1 MAFLFL
7 FSQNYRMEQLFGE
20 FSPTNYD
27 QWLEQLKKDMKSDD
41 VSRLL
46 QARSED
52 IKIQSY
58 FSAEQAPEPIFIGP
72 FRKPLNP
79 EFAAANEWEM
89 NVDIATDDLI
99 QSNKQAHEALQH
111 GANSLNFTGIGI
123 SNQEQLILTLKN
135 IVPEYISLRF
145 DAGEGAPSLLFMLTD
160 EFSRRNIDK
169 EKLKGSV
176 TYDILTDYAISGPF
190 PYSKS
195 ESFSILE
202 AMISASIETLPK
214 FRNLVV
220 KGSVWHES
228 GATAVQ
234 ELAFSLST
242 FNEYFQELGKRVS
255 IETLAANARLELAS
269 GSDYFLQ
276 IAKFRAA
283 RILWHMFL
291 EAYKID
297 SKKTPL
303 EISGITA
310 LRNKTTADF
319 YNNLLRATTEGMAA
333 VSGGTDT
340 LTVQPHDAFFRESDV
355 NSRRLALN
363 IQHLL
368 HDESRLDK
376 VLDPASGAWYIDA
389 LTHELIDRSWQLFQ
403 DTEAKGG
410 FTAALRSSWIQD
422 QVKAS
427 AGELRKSISTRK
439 RVLVGASQFADLSA
453 PRIEP
458 PQKQRDP
465 LSKLPEIKTIESFR
479 EAEVIEKIRF
489 YLNKSKSLSAFLAVF
504 GDASKRSARAGFAK
518 DFLAMAGIKSNL
530 GDPSVALIDQL
541 KSSFAMKADIVVLCA
556 ADEDYP
562 SAVEL
567 LKTDQWPNG
576 LVWIAGKP
584 SADSAQKLTA
594 IDDYIFMGC
603 DAEAIFQKVLVA
615 ES

>member
-1 MAFLFL
+1 
-7 FSQNYRMEQLFGE
+7 MEKLFGE
-20 FSPTNYD
+20 FSGANYD

-41 VSRLL
+41 VSKLL
-46 QARSED
+46 HARSED
-52 IKIQSY
+52 LEIQSY

-72 FRKPLNP
+72 FRKPFNP

-111 GANSLNFTGIGI
+111 GANSLTFKGIGI
-123 SNQEQLILTLKN
+123 SNQEELILTLKN
-135 IVPEYISLRF
+135 VVPEFISLRF

-160 EFSRRNIDK
+160 EFSRRNINK
-169 EKLKGSV
+169 QKLRGSV
-176 TYDILTDYAISGPF
+176 TYDILTDYALTGAF
-190 PYSKS
+190 PYSKN

-202 AMISASIETLPK
+202 AMISAASEALPMY
-214 FRNLVV
+214 RNLVV
-220 KGSVWHES
+220 KGAVWHES

-234 ELAFSLST
+234 ELAFSLSA
-242 FNEYFQELGKRVS
+242 FNEYFQELGKRIS
-255 IETLAANARLELAS
+255 IETLASNARLELAS

-291 EAYKID
+291 EAYGID
-297 SKKTPL
+297 SKTSPL
-303 EISGITA
+303 EISAVTT

-333 VSGGTDT
+333 VAGGIDT
-340 LTVQPHDAFFRESDV
+340 LTVQPHDVFSRESDV

-389 LTHELIDRSWQLFQ
+389 LTHELIDRAWNLFQ
-403 DTEAKGG
+403 ETEVKGG
-410 FTAALRSSWIQD
+410 FSAALRSSWIQD

-427 AGELRKSISTRK
+427 AGDLRKSISTRK
-439 RVLVGASQFADLSA
+439 RTLVGVSQFADLSS

-465 LSKLPEIKTIESFR
+465 LSKLPEIKTIEPFR
-479 EAEVIEKIRF
+479 EAEVIEKIRY

-530 GDPSVALIDQL
+530 GDPSVALLDQL
-541 KSSFAMKADIVVLCA
+541 KSSFALKADIVVLCA
-556 ADEDYP
+556 ADEDYA

-584 SADSAQKLTA
+584 SDEIALKKAG
-594 IDDYIFMGC
+594 IDDFIFLGC
-603 DAEAIFQKVLVA
+603 DAESIFQKVLVA